1 MIKAILFLLLIVP
14 CTLSSQYRIVETHL
28 LTTATPTKASHAS
41 TILQIGEGKFLSAW
55 FGGEYEGHEEVGIYL
70 AHYSNNK
77 WKPGVLTA
85 TAEKIDGKTYPCW
98 NPVLI
103 KNEETIFL
111 YYKVGPNPREW
122 WGQLITSTDNGNS
135 WSSPKRLPQDF
146 LGPIRVKSLQLP
158 NGDFLHP
165 SSTETPDTDYW
176 SMHFEVSDKNG
187 KNWRR
192 INVEC
197 DTFQVIQPT
206 LLTLPDNRIMMM
218 ARSRHNKIIAAH
230 SSDAGQNWSKL
241 YALDLP
247 NPNSGI
253 DAIPIAGSNTYLMV
267 YNPLTAG
274 KEWWEGRSKLVL
286 GQSPNGEHWKEILSL
301 EDHDEGE
308 FSYPA
313 IIESNDGKV
322 HITYTFDRK
331 QIKHLVLGKL

>member
-1 MIKAILFLLLIVP
+1 MIKTILFLLLILPYTVF
-14 CTLSSQYRIVETHL
+14 SQYRIAETHM
-28 LTTATPTKASHAS
+28 LTTATPTKAFHAS
-41 TILQIGEGKFLSAW
+41 SILQIGDGDFLSAW

-70 AHYSNNK
+70 AHYGNGK

-85 TAEKIDGKTYPCW
+85 RAEKIDGKTYPCW

-103 KNEETIFL
+103 KSEETIFL

-122 WGQLITSTDNGNS
+122 WGQLITTMDNGKS
-135 WSSPKRLPQDF
+135 WSKPERLPQDF

-176 SMHFEVSDKNG
+176 SMHFEISDKNG

-192 INVEC
+192 IEVEC

-206 LLTLPDNRIMMM
+206 LLTLPNNRIMMM
-218 ARSRHNKIIAAH
+218 ARSRHNKVIAAH

-286 GQSPNGEHWKEILSL
+286 GQSPNGEDWKEILS
-301 EDHDEGE
+301 
-308 FSYPA
+308 
-313 IIESNDGKV
+313 
-322 HITYTFDRK
+322 
-331 QIKHLVLGKL
+331 

>member
-1 MIKAILFLLLIVP
+1 MIKTILFLFLIVP
-14 CTLSSQYRIVETHL
+14 CTLCSQYRIAETHL
-28 LTTATPTKASHAS
+28 LTTAIPTKASHAS
-41 TILQIGEGKFLSAW
+41 TILQIGEGEFLSAW

-70 AHYSNNK
+70 AHYSKGK
-77 WKPGVLTA
+77 WEAGVLTA
-85 TAEKIDGKTYPCW
+85 RAEKIDGRTYPCW

-103 KNEETIFL
+103 KNKETIFL

-122 WGQLITSTDNGNS
+122 WGQLITSMDNGKS
-135 WSSPKRLPQDF
+135 WSKPERLPQDF

-187 KNWRR
+187 KNWRK
-192 INVEC
+192 IEVEC

-218 ARSRHNKIIAAH
+218 ARSRHNKIIASH
-230 SSDAGQNWSKL
+230 SSDDGQNWSKL

-253 DAIPIAGSNTYLMV
+253 DAITLVGSNTYLMV

-286 GQSPNGEHWKEILSL
+286 GISSNGEDWKEILSL

-313 IIESNDGKV
+313 IVESSDGKV

-331 QIKHLVLGKL
+331 QIKHLVLDKI